1 MKTAITNVVSMHAH
15 IDARWA
21 DYVSAQRQAQKTL
34 SIDDG
39 IAAARAWSRW
49 LELFMREDQKEFIGK
64 ARATA

>member
-1 MKTAITNVVSMHAH
+1 MNNVVSLHAH
-15 IDARWA
+15 IDARWSE
-21 DYVSAQRQAQKTL
+21 YVAAQKRAQHTL

-64 ARATA
+64 SRASA

>member
-1 MKTAITNVVSMHAH
+1 MTNVVSMHAH
-15 IDARWA
+15 IDARWSE
-21 DYVSAQRQAQKTL
+21 YVAAQKRAQLTL

-64 ARATA
+64 TRASA